1 MQHYQQQGQGET
13 RDMRRDKTR
22 GKKRG
27 KKRGRSMLSWG
38 KRRKREVVEVGVSQ
52 ALTARHPHLMILI
65 RQKLSQLQVAVS
77 CGSFKCLPA
86 TACCT
91 CHSERL
97 WRAATI
103 ALRLL
108 LLLLQRVGV
117 ALVPFALL
125 NHNKCGLIKLLT
137 MLPQQ

>member
-77 CGSFKCLPA
+77 CGSFKRGRGSCLPPRVALA
-86 TACCT
+86 TANACGVRPQLLYDSCCCCCSAWALPWCLSRCLT
-91 CHSERL
+91 
-97 WRAATI
+97 TI
-103 ALRLL
+103 N
-108 LLLLQRVGV
+108 VV
-117 ALVPFALL
+117 
-125 NHNKCGLIKLLT
+125 
-137 MLPQQ
+137 